1 MVRLCRSSC
10 SCDADEGKHRPN
22 DLKALQPDEA
32 YYGATHQGAEID
44 LVLFKHGRRLG
55 LECER
60 KDAPTL
66 TTSMRIAL
74 NDLNLDRL
82 VVVYPGERR
91 YALADRAEVIP
102 LTEMVA
108 ADGDAENL
116 FKKPRR

>member
-10 SCDADEGKHRPN
+10 SCDADEWKHRPN

-91 YALADRAEVIP
+91 YALADRAKVIP
-102 LTEMVA
+102 LTEVVA